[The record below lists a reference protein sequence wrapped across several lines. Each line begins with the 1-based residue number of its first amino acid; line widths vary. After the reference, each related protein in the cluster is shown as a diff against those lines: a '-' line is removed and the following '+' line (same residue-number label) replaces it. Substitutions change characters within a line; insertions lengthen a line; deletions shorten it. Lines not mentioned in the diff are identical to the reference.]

1 MDIDGVIKEIGCKG
15 DRRMKNNVR
24 KIVLAA
30 AAAVL
35 AAATLTGCGQARTG
49 TASTTKETQAPVI
62 RVTEKI
68 TEAPQTESEPQTET
82 QAPQTETPAPQS
94 ETQPQTTA
102 PLTKEQEMAQE
113 TKYTESKT
121 MWAKDDVNVRDTP
134 TTEEENISYSF
145 DQGQTATVVGETPG
159 WYEVSIPYTDND
171 GNPQEYTGFVS
182 KQFMSETEV
191 QPKTDEERAAA
202 AGGAGETAAA
212 AGGTAQN
219 TDTGSAQN
227 TSSSASSQSAG
238 GNTVTVASD
247 ANIRADAS
255 QTSDV
260 VGTVS
265 AGEKVTVTGDADGW
279 YQVEYNGVTGYVNK
293 NLVG

>member
-1 MDIDGVIKEIGCKG
+1 
-15 DRRMKNNVR
+15 MKNNVR

-68 TEAPQTESEPQTET
+68 TEAPQTESEPQTEAPQPET

-134 TTEEENISYSF
+134 TTEEENISTASTRVRPQPSSERRQAGMRCPFRIRIMTEIRRSTQALSRSSLCLRQRYSRR
-145 DQGQTATVVGETPG
+145 QTRSGLQRQAARERQRLRQAERHRIRTRVLRRIHHHLLPVSLPG
-159 WYEVSIPYTDND
+159 AIRSPWHQMRISAPTHPRHQMWS
-171 GNPQEYTGFVS
+171 G
-182 KQFMSETEV
+182 
-191 QPKTDEERAAA
+191 R
-202 AGGAGETAAA
+202 
-212 AGGTAQN
+212 
-219 TDTGSAQN
+219 SAQVRR
-227 TSSSASSQSAG
+227 SLSPGMQMAG
-238 GNTVTVASD
+238 
-247 ANIRADAS
+247 IRLSTMAS
-255 QTSDV
+255 QV
-260 VGTVS
+260 M
-265 AGEKVTVTGDADGW
+265 
-279 YQVEYNGVTGYVNK
+279 
-293 NLVG
+293 

>member
-1 MDIDGVIKEIGCKG
+1 
-15 DRRMKNNVR
+15 MKNNVR

-68 TEAPQTESEPQTET
+68 TEAPQTESEPQTEAPQTET

-182 KQFMSETEV
+182 KQFRRQTRSGL
-191 QPKTDEERAAA
+191 QRQAARERQRLWQAERHRIRTRVLRRIHPHLLPVSLPAAIRSPWHQMRISA
-202 AGGAGETAAA
+202 PTHPRHQMWSGR
-212 AGGTAQN
+212 
-219 TDTGSAQN
+219 SAQVRR
-227 TSSSASSQSAG
+227 SLSPG
-238 GNTVTVASD
+238 
-247 ANIRADAS
+247 IMAS
-255 QTSDV
+255 QV
-260 VGTVS
+260 M
-265 AGEKVTVTGDADGW
+265 
-279 YQVEYNGVTGYVNK
+279 
-293 NLVG
+293 